1 MSYDRKQRKE
11 TEIMVMYARRIDT
24 SNLKQYDDELARQRR
39 AQQAMKMDATVQNAH
54 TQTRSQRE
62 AHMLTGESG
71 EGRPLEDGN
80 DAAAGHLS
88 ASPASRRIIAG
99 LADQVGVC
107 HH

>member
-1 MSYDRKQRKE
+1 
-11 TEIMVMYARRIDT
+11 MVMYARRIDT
-24 SNLKQYDDELARQRR
+24 SNLKQYDDGLARQRR

-54 TQTRSQRE
+54 AQAFTQAQTRSQRE